1 MHFIYRGTCFRTCDH
16 RVPVC
21 RQGASAGPTTGL
33 WTLAPMSPPSATF
46 PRSLGTAASWGCR
59 RAQVCSLLQLE
70 HLHRWRHVGSPNSD
84 SSSHL
89 PFSVS
94 APPPHPRLLFLK
106 QILDSTL
113 SFVSISIRISQ
124 RWGLSKSFKMF
135 FRNENLEKKRIVE
148 HLQTCCL
155 TFAKPFR
162 SRLQK

>member
-1 MHFIYRGTCFRTCDH
+1 M
-16 RVPVC
+16 
-21 RQGASAGPTTGL
+21 
-33 WTLAPMSPPSATF
+33 
-46 PRSLGTAASWGCR
+46 
-59 RAQVCSLLQLE
+59 
-70 HLHRWRHVGSPNSD
+70 GSPSSD

-94 APPPHPRLLFLK
+94 TPHPHPRLLFLK

-113 SFVSISIRISQ
+113 SFVSISICISQ

-135 FRNENLEKKRIVE
+135 FRNENLEKKRIIE

-155 TFAKPFR
+155 TFAKPFQ